1 MSELLRPDDTR
12 DALRKIGG
20 LLFGIGILMLLIR
33 KAALPQEDPYG
44 NFMQLILWLIPAVLL
59 YGTSVL
65 PKEDTGGQLRPWQT
79 VYSVF
84 GLIFA
89 AGALLQFVDV
99 IDDGASGNSL
109 NVAWIF
115 AAVAGLGFYAGA
127 VRGIRFQFLFGS
139 IALIIAW
146 SALWDKI
153 LGDEGIGGHLG
164 TYRGLLG
171 ILSIGLLA
179 GALYLWRTNPG
190 GDNNASTAT
199 GPSGD
204 QGLWKASEVF
214 TGAGISAVL
223 ACSLGISSVT
233 VLNPLATSPVAPV
246 ETSWFWDILL
256 LAISLGLVGIGAQ
269 IGLRGPIYVGAIGLF
284 LFLLITGLD
293 LDKGDEADPTSVGL
307 WPIVLLV
314 LGGAGILLS
323 GVKEASL
330 GDRPRQLIENLRR
343 R

>member
-1 MSELLRPDDTR
+1 MNELLRPDDTR

-20 LLFGIGILMLLIR
+20 LLFGLGILMVLLR
-33 KAALPQEDPYG
+33 KAYIPQENPYKDG
-44 NFMQLILWLIPAVLL
+44 IQLILWLIPAVLL

-65 PKEDTGGQLRPWQT
+65 TEKDTGGLRSWQT

-84 GLIFA
+84 GLIFVV
-89 AGALLQFVDV
+89 GALSQFVDTL
-99 IDDGASGNSL
+99 DDGASGNSL
-109 NVAWIF
+109 NTAWIF
-115 AAVAGLGFYAGA
+115 AATAGLAFYAGA
-127 VRGIRFQFLFGS
+127 VRGIRFQFLFGG

-153 LGDEGIGGHLG
+153 LGDEGITGHFG
-164 TYRGLLG
+164 VYRGLLG

-179 GALYLWRTNPG
+179 GALYVWRTNPG
-190 GDNNASTAT
+190 GDENAATAT
-199 GPSGD
+199 RPGGD
-204 QGLWKASEVF
+204 QALWKASELL
-214 TGAGISAVL
+214 TAAGVSAVL
-223 ACSLGISSVT
+223 ACSLGIASAASI
-233 VLNPLATSPVAPV
+233 LNPLATSPVGPV

-256 LAISLGLVGIGAQ
+256 LIVSLGLVGIGAQ
-269 IGLRGPIYVGAIGLF
+269 IGLRGPIYVGGIGLF
-284 LFLLITGLD
+284 LFLLIVGLD
-293 LDKGDEADPTSVGL
+293 LNEGDEADPSKLGL

-314 LGGAGILLS
+314 LGGLGILMS